1 MVTSVATVTTVAPRT
16 GLFGLSRAGV
26 VSLTA
31 VLAVLVAVSLPRL
44 HGLARRENQVDARAT
59 AELFARALAGLAPEA
74 RTLPF
79 EELARQAR
87 LTRTLRDAEWLEDG
101 RVLRLHGYLFELC
114 PAPAALTP
122 VEGKLELAQG
132 PQPISDSL
140 AVRAWPWS
148 TSTGLTAFVVAED
161 GPVLAHANEDGLW
174 QGLGHRPEVTRSALE
189 GWQRLP

>member
-1 MVTSVATVTTVAPRT
+1 MVTSVATVATAAPRS

-31 VLAVLVAVSLPRL
+31 VLAVVVAVSLPRL

-59 AELFARALAGLAPEA
+59 AELFARALARLAPEA
-74 RTLPF
+74 RALPF

-114 PAPAALTP
+114 PAPATLIP
-122 VEGKLELAQG
+122 VEGKLELTQG
-132 PQPISDSL
+132 PQLTSDCL

-148 TSTGLTAFVVAED
+148 TSTGLMAFVVAED
-161 GPVLAHANEDGLW
+161 GPVFAHANEDGHW
-174 QGLGHRPEVTRSALE
+174 QGLEHRPEVTRNALE
-189 GWQRLP
+189 DWQRLP